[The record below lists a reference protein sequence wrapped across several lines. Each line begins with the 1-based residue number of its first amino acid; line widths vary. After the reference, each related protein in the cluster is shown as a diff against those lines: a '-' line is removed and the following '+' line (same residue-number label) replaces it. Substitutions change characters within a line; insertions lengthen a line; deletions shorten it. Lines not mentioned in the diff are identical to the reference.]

1 MTVPRS
7 LVQHQYNSV
16 GLGMKGWLRWSC
28 CFHAAS
34 QRGSFGASAGL
45 RLLSKGCTLNVQ
57 DRCLWAKLGEL
68 CKWLYQKTS
77 CVDRVMLEVQKAWI
91 KPAGESEQV
100 CVCQE
105 LGWESCWCEERWGCG
120 EWWGWDRFHFPCWRY
135 PVVTVMWQS
144 ERNRAGG
151 QVLVCLF
158 KLGWGKHKEK
168 RLRAGLWWDGAHQG
182 GRWARK
188 NFWEAKE
195 MTWACLSSYA
205 YFMAISSCRCL
216 ASSSW
221 EGRNEICCWGL
232 LSGNKKGTFD
242 NWEQQFW

>member
-105 LGWESCWCEERWGCG
+105 LG
-120 EWWGWDRFHFPCWRY
+120 
-135 PVVTVMWQS
+135 
-144 ERNRAGG
+144 
-151 QVLVCLF
+151 
-158 KLGWGKHKEK
+158 
-168 RLRAGLWWDGAHQG
+168 
-182 GRWARK
+182 
-188 NFWEAKE
+188 
-195 MTWACLSSYA
+195 
-205 YFMAISSCRCL
+205 
-216 ASSSW
+216 
-221 EGRNEICCWGL
+221 
-232 LSGNKKGTFD
+232 
-242 NWEQQFW
+242 